1 MEIDHYGEQICSFDS
16 TDMMILSDAMET
28 NNVVAS
34 LIFRNIKIDKC
45 LAEHLKSILQDS
57 SNSITNLQME
67 VIHGGGSGEG
77 LMAAVIALTK
87 NPTSSIY
94 TLHLKGNIIDPLNA

>member
-1 MEIDHYGEQICSFDS
+1 
-16 TDMMILSDAMET
+16 
-28 NNVVAS
+28 
-34 LIFRNIKIDKC
+34 
-45 LAEHLKSILQDS
+45 
-57 SNSITNLQME
+57 ME